1 MLSGSLFSVLAVV
14 VSMLISIPFHEAMHG
29 FVARWLG
36 DHTAE
41 EAGRLTLNPL
51 KHVDIWMTIVLPAAL
66 LLVGLPPIFIAKP
79 VPFDPHNVKYE
90 EFGAALVGLAGP
102 LSNLLLAAVAA
113 LIFRFMGVDAGT
125 TDFAAALLIFIEVN
139 ILLFV
144 FNMIPIPPLDGSR
157 LLYAFAPESIQRIF
171 LQLEV
176 TGAGFI
182 VLALLVF
189 TGVLSPLINTV
200 SDSIFSFLV
209 G

>member
-1 MLSGSLFSVLAVV
+1 
-14 VSMLISIPFHEAMHG
+14 MLISIPFHEAMHG
-29 FVARWLG
+29 YVARLLG
-36 DHTAE
+36 DRTAE

-79 VPFDPHNVKYE
+79 VPFDPRNVKYE

-102 LSNLLLAAVAA
+102 FSNLLLAAVAA
-113 LIFRFMGVDAGT
+113 LIFRFIGVDAGSA
-125 TDFAAALLIFIEVN
+125 DFSAALLIFIEVN

-157 LLYAFAPESIQRIF
+157 LLYAFAPEPIQRLF
-171 LQLEV
+171 FQLET

-189 TGVLSPLINTV
+189 TGVLSPLISTV
-200 SDSIFSFLV
+200 SDGIFSFLV

>member
-1 MLSGSLFSVLAVV
+1 MLSGSYFSILVV
-14 VSMLISIPFHEAMHG
+14 IGSMLISIPFHEAMHG
-29 FVARWLG
+29 FAARWLG
-36 DHTAE
+36 DRTAE

-79 VPFDPHNVKYE
+79 VPFDPNNVKYE

-102 LSNLLLAAVAA
+102 FSNLVLAAFAA
-113 LIFRFMGVDAGT
+113 LIFRFMGVDAGST
-125 TDFAAALLIFIEVN
+125 GFAAALLIFIEVN

-157 LLYAFAPESIQRIF
+157 LLYAFAPEPIQRLF
-171 LQLEV
+171 FQLET

-189 TGVLSPLINTV
+189 TGVLSPLISTV
-200 SDSIFSFLV
+200 SDGIFSFLV

>member
-1 MLSGSLFSVLAVV
+1 MLSGSLFSILVV
-14 VSMLISIPFHEAMHG
+14 IGSMLISIPFHEAMHG
-29 FVARWLG
+29 FAARWLG
-36 DHTAE
+36 DRTAE

-79 VPFDPHNVKYE
+79 VPFDPNNVKYE

-102 LSNLLLAAVAA
+102 FSNLVLAAFAA
-113 LIFRFMGVDAGT
+113 LIFRFMGVDAGST
-125 TDFAAALLIFIEVN
+125 GFAAALLIFIEVN

-157 LLYAFAPESIQRIF
+157 LLYAFAPEPIQRLF
-171 LQLEV
+171 FQLET

-189 TGVLSPLINTV
+189 TGVLSPLISTV
-200 SDSIFSFLV
+200 SDGIFSFLV